1 MANVGYATLQII
13 PSARG
18 FGTALNG
25 QVAPSLAT
33 AGASGGKKFGAGFLG
48 SVKSIAGPLAAV
60 AGAAA
65 VGNFFKGAISGA
77 SDLNET
83 ISKSKVIFG
92 DAAGAVEKFARD
104 SSRNILLTTQQ
115 AIDASASFG
124 VFGKSAGLTG
134 KSLSGFSTDLTA
146 LASDLSSFYNTST
159 DEAVTALG
167 AALRGESEPIRKYG
181 VLLDDASLRAEALR
195 QGLIKSTKTAL
206 TPQNKV
212 LAAQALI
219 MKQTKDAQGDAART
233 AGGLANQQR
242 ILAKNFKEIQVEVGS
257 ALLPVVTKLVQLLN
271 NGIRPAFD
279 AIKTAG
285 APLITFFKG
294 LGGETGKANGAANSF
309 KTTMASLRDFLLP
322 IGQQLASIG
331 SQIGAVVGPAFKQI
345 SDVIIGSVLPAI
357 RAFLPAVRPIVQFLL
372 NAWGIVIVNVLRAA
386 LGIIK
391 GIFKAIAG
399 VLNVFA
405 GLFTGDWSRLWK
417 GVKQIF
423 SGAWDAIVALA
434 KGLIG
439 LLVNVFKQLG
449 TLLLAV
455 IKTAFGLL
463 FTAVKAGIVN
473 TVNFFIELPGKIIN
487 AMKAL
492 PGKLLT
498 FGKDMVMGFINGI
511 KSMAGSIIT
520 AIKDTITDKL
530 PSFVK
535 KALGIQSP
543 SKVFAEI
550 GRDVGLGFIKGVQG
564 TKDKI
569 RDTFAKLAEDIKK
582 TGSKKLIEAV
592 ADAQKKILDLATKRD
607 VLADRFKE
615 AKANLEDLRNT
626 ARDYAKSVS
635 EAVVATGNIAES
647 RSFDAIVRNLTA
659 SVEKATAFAAVVKD
673 LKQAGLNNTSLQ
685 QLIEAGPGSG
695 LAAAQALLSSGQ
707 AGITSI
713 NALQDELKKQ
723 GDAIGKT
730 ISGAVY
736 DAAIADAEQ
745 AVNKIGKDLTKIENS
760 IVGVAAALA
769 REITK
774 IGKIPAPV
782 WLKDLVGF
790 TKNTAGTGATA
801 PKSPTINNANSARDG
816 FTANGAARTVVVNN
830 YNPVAEKTSVTVSNT
845 LTRLALIGA
854 YDR

>member
-18 FGTALNG
+18 FSSALNG
-25 QVAPSLAT
+25 QVAPGLAT

-48 SVKSIAGPLAAV
+48 SIKSIAGPLAAV
-60 AGAAA
+60 AGTAAITGFFKAA
-65 VGNFFKGAISGA
+65 VTGA
-77 SDLNET
+77 SDLAET
-83 ISKSKVIFG
+83 LSKTKVIFG
-92 DAAGAVEKFARD
+92 DATDSVVKFAED
-104 SSRNILLTTQQ
+104 SKRNILLTKQE
-115 AIDASASFG
+115 ALDASATFG

-134 KSLSGFSTDLTA
+134 KELGGFSTQLTA
-146 LASDLSSFYNTST
+146 LAGDLSSFYNTST
-159 DEAVTALG
+159 DEAITALG

-181 VLLDDASLRAEALR
+181 VLLDDASMRQEALR
-195 QGLIKSTKTAL
+195 LGLIKNVKTAL
-206 TPQNKV
+206 TPANKV
-212 LAAQALI
+212 LAAQSLI
-219 MKQTKDAQGDAART
+219 LAKTKDAQGDAART
-233 AGGLANQQR
+233 AGGFANQTR
-242 ILAKNFKEIQVEVGS
+242 ILNKNFVDIRNEVGS
-257 ALLPVVTKLVQLLN
+257 ALLPIITKLTTLIASNLK
-271 NGIRPAFD
+271 PAFEG
-279 AIKTAG
+279 IKTLAK
-285 APLITFFKG
+285 PIVDFFKG
-294 LGGETGKANGAANSF
+294 FGSETSKTSATAQRFSDVVTAIKNAFNQILPVLTNTGRELGA
-309 KTTMASLRDFLLP
+309 LL
-322 IGQQLASIG
+322 
-331 SQIGAVVGPAFKQI
+331 GPAFKSI
-345 SDVIIGSVLPAI
+345 GDIITNSLLPAI
-357 RAFLPAVRPIVQFLL
+357 AAFLPAIAPIAKF
-372 NAWGIVIVNVLRAA
+372 IYSVLGVTVVSVFKI
-386 LGIIK
+386 LIGVIK
-391 GIFKAIAG
+391 GALKVISGLF
-399 VLNVFA
+399 NVFA

-417 GVKQIF
+417 GVKEIF
-423 SGAWDAIVALA
+423 GGLWEAIKGAFNGALNSL
-434 KGLIG
+434 KGAFRLLGPALLGILKTALELLWTATKAGLG
-439 LLVNVFKQLG
+439 LLVDIFIKLPI
-449 TLLLAV
+449 TILKALAALP
-455 IKTAFGLL
+455 KKL
-463 FTAVKAGIVN
+463 FT
-473 TVNFFIELPGKIIN
+473 
-487 AMKAL
+487 
-492 PGKLLT
+492 
-498 FGKDMVMGFINGI
+498 FGVDMLKGFINGI

-530 PSFVK
+530 PDFVK

-673 LKQAGLNNTSLQ
+673 LKEAGLNNTSLQ
-685 QLIEAGPGSG
+685 QLIDAGPGSG
-695 LAAAQALLSSGQ
+695 LAAAQALLSSGK

-713 NALQDELKKQ
+713 NALQDELQKQ

-736 DAAIADAEQ
+736 DAAIADAEK
-745 AVNKIGKDLTKIENS
+745 AVTKIGNDLTQIEKS

-769 REITK
+769 REIAK
-774 IGKIPAPV
+774 IGKIPPPA

-790 TKNTAGTGATA
+790 TKNTAGNGATA
-801 PKSPTINNANSARDG
+801 PKSPKINSGNSSRDG
-816 FTANGAARTVVVNN
+816 YTANGAARTVVVNN